1 MNNLNIKLLSDNAT
15 TPTRA
20 YGVSA
25 GLDIYAAEEVE
36 IEPQEK
42 ILLATDIA
50 VDIPE
55 GYVGLLTS
63 RSGVS
68 SKTHLVVE
76 TGKIDAGYN
85 GHMRV
90 NIKNDK
96 QILDIKEYAYF
107 DIKNNLDC
115 GYVGE
120 PVNAKY
126 VINKGK
132 GSVGKMIPKFR
143 AWDKVNKEMIEDVAS
158 IHFKTE
164 MIVTSNLCFY
174 PFKDIELLQST
185 GLLDKNGTEIYDGD
199 ILQVSRNHTKTDERY
214 FNNEKINYVIE
225 FVIYDDMEAYADI
238 EHNGWCAVSETHT
251 SRCTLIDAVTLW
263 RGTVVGNIY
272 EHPHL
277 LGEE

>member
-25 GLDIYAAEEVE
+25 GLDIYAAETVV

-85 GHMRV
+85 GHVKV
-90 NIKNDK
+90 NIKNDYDDDGGET
-96 QILDIKEYAYF
+96 IFLRDIQDEKIFEEKRNIYKRFSY
-107 DIKNNLDC
+107 K
-115 GYVGE
+115 
-120 PVNAKY
+120 
-126 VINKGK
+126 INKG
-132 GSVGKMIPKFR
+132 
-143 AWDKVNKEMIEDVAS
+143 DKIAQLVI
-158 IHFKTE
+158 TP
-164 MIVTSNLCFY
+164 IVTPEVNVV
-174 PFKDIELLQST
+174 E
-185 GLLDKNGTEIYDGD
+185 
-199 ILQVSRNHTKTDERY
+199 
-214 FNNEKINYVIE
+214 E
-225 FVIYDDMEAYADI
+225 F
-238 EHNGWCAVSETHT
+238 GSE
-251 SRCTLIDAVTLW
+251 SE
-263 RGTVVGNIY
+263 RGTNGFGSSGY
-272 EHPHL
+272 
-277 LGEE
+277 